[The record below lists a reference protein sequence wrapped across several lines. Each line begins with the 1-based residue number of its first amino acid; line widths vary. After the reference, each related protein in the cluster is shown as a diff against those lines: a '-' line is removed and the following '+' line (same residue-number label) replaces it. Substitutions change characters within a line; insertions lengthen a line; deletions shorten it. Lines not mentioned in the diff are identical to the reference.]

1 MHQASNEDYEIV
13 NSVRGQDELSEAFSD
28 LEIMVQKIKKKDAD
42 MYEARIN
49 EKELAAAQQAMEFKM
64 LASQINPH
72 FLYNTLETIRMKA
85 FTVGDREV
93 ATAIKLLGKSMR
105 YVLEN
110 IGTSF
115 TTLSKELEHVETYLA
130 IQKLRFGKKFDSVF
144 ELAPEIDLSQVY
156 ILPLLLQPIVE
167 NAILHGMEERET
179 GGLVKICIYKKEE
192 REREHIMIEV
202 SDNGCG
208 MTAQKQEELMLNIE
222 VKDSGRTKSIGL
234 YNINQRLKLSYGQE
248 YRLKILSRIG
258 EGTMVQ
264 MSIPVKQIPVVHKIQ
279 A

>member
-1 MHQASNEDYEIV
+1 M
-13 NSVRGQDELSEAFSD
+13 
-28 LEIMVQKIKKKDAD
+28 
-42 MYEARIN
+42 
-49 EKELAAAQQAMEFKM
+49 
-64 LASQINPH
+64 
-72 FLYNTLETIRMKA
+72 
-85 FTVGDREV
+85 
-93 ATAIKLLGKSMR
+93 
-105 YVLEN
+105 
-110 IGTSF
+110 
-115 TTLSKELEHVETYLA
+115 
-130 IQKLRFGKKFDSVF
+130 
-144 ELAPEIDLSQVY
+144 
-156 ILPLLLQPIVE
+156 PLLLQPIVE

-208 MTAQKQEELMLNIE
+208 MTAQKQEELMLN
-222 VKDSGRTKSIGL
+222 SGRTKSIGL

>member
-1 MHQASNEDYEIV
+1 M
-13 NSVRGQDELSEAFSD
+13 
-28 LEIMVQKIKKKDAD
+28 
-42 MYEARIN
+42 
-49 EKELAAAQQAMEFKM
+49 
-64 LASQINPH
+64 
-72 FLYNTLETIRMKA
+72 
-85 FTVGDREV
+85 
-93 ATAIKLLGKSMR
+93 
-105 YVLEN
+105 
-110 IGTSF
+110 
-115 TTLSKELEHVETYLA
+115 
-130 IQKLRFGKKFDSVF
+130 
-144 ELAPEIDLSQVY
+144 
-156 ILPLLLQPIVE
+156 PLLLQPIVE
-167 NAILHGMEERET
+167 NAISHGMEERET

>member
-1 MHQASNEDYEIV
+1 M
-13 NSVRGQDELSEAFSD
+13 
-28 LEIMVQKIKKKDAD
+28 
-42 MYEARIN
+42 
-49 EKELAAAQQAMEFKM
+49 
-64 LASQINPH
+64 
-72 FLYNTLETIRMKA
+72 
-85 FTVGDREV
+85 
-93 ATAIKLLGKSMR
+93 
-105 YVLEN
+105 
-110 IGTSF
+110 
-115 TTLSKELEHVETYLA
+115 
-130 IQKLRFGKKFDSVF
+130 
-144 ELAPEIDLSQVY
+144 
-156 ILPLLLQPIVE
+156 QPIVE

-179 GGLVKICIYKKEE
+179 GGQVKICIYKKEE